1 MIKQP
6 TVLPP
11 SKQWNQQNTGFL
23 FGSIYQSQN
32 VTMDV
37 GGIISLSKRAQYV
50 GQTDTSGTPRLGY
63 VLSITYDG
71 QALTGAEKYYILG
84 SNALYRMSQS
94 LGSFE
99 VDPTASQPTFG
110 TAFSDAV
117 IWTDGLYASTT
128 NNVSKLVSS
137 AWTGSQMS
145 FTTSAIPHPL
155 CASASANYLL
165 GGNGNILRQK
175 DPSTGTVTTALTLPS
190 NYRIQ
195 WIRSDYSRTLIGTR
209 NLNGGNTAVFEW
221 DEVSPTWTN
230 KYDIDAQWVYSGC
243 FRNTDFFT
251 VTNDGRLLKFNG
263 GGFSLAAQWPI
274 YKTLEGDWVNGF
286 TLSTVHQRGM
296 DVVEGKLNIMVNAE
310 INGTGNYYPNFPS
323 GVWEFDEST
332 GLNHKYGA
340 TYSTNET
347 DFNQIALGAGA
358 GAIAPIV
365 IDPISGG
372 PAAATGATI
381 LFGARVD
388 GATSSG
394 YYELLS
400 VTTDGPNRGS
410 FVTTRIETQDIGDD
424 AKKLW
429 CKFRGLFTSADKII
443 FKIKERVRNGLP
455 FSTNNSVTWSST
467 TVFTTNASDVAQWAN
482 AQVGDEVTVVDRAGA
497 GSAAHILSITGPST
511 NVYTVTLDEAIPGIT
526 ASDTGNVIVDNFR
539 KLETSITYT
548 DEMPYKGIPLEQ
560 ENPSDWVQVK
570 VEMRGSYLVTIEEL
584 QLVTATHEL
593 PTV

>member
-11 SKQWNQQNTGFL
+11 NKQWNQPNTGFL
-23 FGSIYQSQN
+23 FGSLYETQN
-32 VTMDV
+32 VTLDV
-37 GGIISLSKRAQYV
+37 AGVLSLSKRAQYV

-63 VLSITYDG
+63 VLSIVYDG
-71 QALTGAEKYYILG
+71 QALTGSEKYYILG
-84 SNALYRMSQS
+84 GNALYRMAQA
-94 LGSFE
+94 LTSFE
-99 VDPTASQPTFG
+99 VDPTSSQPTFSA
-110 TAFSDAV
+110 TYSDAV
-117 IWTDGLYASTT
+117 LWTDGLYCSTT
-128 NNVSKLVSS
+128 NNVSKLSAS

-145 FTTSAIPHPL
+145 FTTSSIPHPL
-155 CASASANYLL
+155 CVSASANYLL

-195 WIRSDYSRTLIGTR
+195 WIRSDYSRTLIGCR

-221 DEVSPTWTN
+221 DEISPTWTN
-230 KYDIDAQWVYSGC
+230 KYDVDCQWVLSGA
-243 FRNTDFFT
+243 FRNTDFFV

-263 GGFSLAAQWPI
+263 GGFSMAAQWPI

-296 DVVEGKLNIMVNAE
+296 DVVDGKLTIMLNAE
-310 INGTGNYYPNFPS
+310 INGTSNYYPNFQS

-347 DFNQIALGAGA
+347 DFCQIGLGAGA

-365 IDPISGG
+365 IDPITGG
-372 PAAATGATI
+372 PSAATGGTI

-388 GATSSG
+388 GNTSNT

-400 VTTDGPNRGS
+400 VTTDGPNRG
-410 FVTTRIETQDIGDD
+410 FFATTRIETQDIGDD

-429 CKFRGLFTSADKII
+429 VKFRGLFTSEDKII
-443 FKIKERVRNGLP
+443 FKIKERVVNGLP
-455 FSTNNSVTWSST
+455 FTCNTNVTWSST
-467 TVFTTNASDVAQWAN
+467 TVFTTNATDVAQWAL
-482 AQVGDEVTVVDRAGA
+482 ASVGDEVTVVNKAGA
-497 GSAAHILSITGPST
+497 GATAHITSITGPAAS
-511 NVYTVTLDEAIPGIT
+511 VYTVTLDEAIPGIT
-526 ASDTGNVIVDNFR
+526 AADTGLVIVDNYR
-539 KLETSITYT
+539 KLETTITSA
-548 DEMPYKGIPLEQ
+548 DETPYKGIPLEQ
-560 ENPSDWVQVK
+560 DDPSDWVQIK
-570 VEMRGSYLVTIEEL
+570 GEMRGSYLVTIEEM
-584 QLVTATHEL
+584 QFVSASHEL